1 LSDTKGSL
9 RNTLKTL
16 VSLSGVSGF
25 EQEVV
30 GYVRDRLQASA
41 DEVKVD
47 QYGNVIATRRGREKA
62 PKLMFSAHMDEIGF
76 IVKSIQPDGYLRFDR
91 IGGAGDGLLS
101 CREVRV
107 SGHPGLIG
115 SKSGHHGSPEE
126 LMRVTPID
134 DLYVDVGASSASEV
148 AAMGISVGDPISF
161 VGHLQSFAN
170 PDRVSGKAMDDRVG
184 VAILIQVLDEL
195 RDVELFG
202 SFCAVATVL
211 EQIGFRG
218 ATMVTATVR
227 PDYAVTIDGVPSA
240 DTPDLSLTRD
250 IPVKLGEG
258 PVVLVAGSTRN
269 NKNIGSIAHPAMK
282 HHLLAAADAEA
293 IQVQLAS
300 LLDRGSPESATVHIA
315 NGGIPTINVGV
326 PRRYS
331 YSPHEVVDLNDVAKA
346 VKLLVRFAKDMEKHQ
361 LKFM

>member
-1 LSDTKGSL
+1 MSDTKGSL

-115 SKSGHHGSPEE
+115 SKSGHHEMLNEFLARAPKK
-126 LMRVTPID
+126 LMR
-134 DLYVDVGASSASEV
+134 SC
-148 AAMGISVGDPISF
+148 
-161 VGHLQSFAN
+161 
-170 PDRVSGKAMDDRVG
+170 
-184 VAILIQVLDEL
+184 L
-195 RDVELFG
+195 R
-202 SFCAVATVL
+202 
-211 EQIGFRG
+211 
-218 ATMVTATVR
+218 
-227 PDYAVTIDGVPSA
+227 
-240 DTPDLSLTRD
+240 
-250 IPVKLGEG
+250 
-258 PVVLVAGSTRN
+258 
-269 NKNIGSIAHPAMK
+269 
-282 HHLLAAADAEA
+282 
-293 IQVQLAS
+293 
-300 LLDRGSPESATVHIA
+300 
-315 NGGIPTINVGV
+315 
-326 PRRYS
+326 
-331 YSPHEVVDLNDVAKA
+331 
-346 VKLLVRFAKDMEKHQ
+346 
-361 LKFM
+361 